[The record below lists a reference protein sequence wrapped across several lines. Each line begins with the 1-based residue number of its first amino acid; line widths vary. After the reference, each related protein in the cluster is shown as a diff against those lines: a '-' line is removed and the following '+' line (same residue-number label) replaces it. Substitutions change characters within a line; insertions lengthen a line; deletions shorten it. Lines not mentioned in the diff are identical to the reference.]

1 MLVSVGPFDYRR
13 CPVLELE
20 PEHQVLVEQW
30 RTGAAPE
37 GVERWHAPSAVVDAC
52 EFLDALKREVTGGN

>member
-1 MLVSVGPFDYRR
+1 
-13 CPVLELE
+13 VLELE